1 MSAFEIPHFDPVSRT
16 SGEARNPRTSRARPA
31 RFFMWRCSMRPAATL
46 RTIAIAAAFL
56 LPVVCSAQV
65 DPGNLVVIGAG
76 FVGDWD
82 TEIELA
88 DSSLPG
94 GTQGSITKFV
104 VNVQP
109 CVGCGTTFSLPEN
122 GAGTWLASDI
132 LESALAGPQVLRVAT
147 LNEQP
152 LPIARA
158 RTFRRSLPCQSAD
171 LPVLRESTLR
181 AASTG
186 VLVFPGVRRADD
198 TRTNLILQTVGDPV
212 DGADV
217 LIEAF
222 AADGTPL
229 GSMTATV
236 PSEAAFSALTL
247 VDVVALLGGD
257 QVDGGRLVVTR
268 TSGTGL
274 VWGVL
279 ATYAQDGALTMSGG
293 LNP

>member
-1 MSAFEIPHFDPVSRT
+1 
-16 SGEARNPRTSRARPA
+16 
-31 RFFMWRCSMRPAATL
+31 MRPVAIL
-46 RTIAIAAAFL
+46 RVVAIAAAAL
-56 LPVVCSAQV
+56 VPAVCSAQV

-88 DSSLPG
+88 DSPLPG

-104 VNVQP
+104 VTVQP

-122 GAGTWLASDI
+122 GAGRWLASEV

-147 LNEQP
+147 DTEQP

-158 RTFRRSLPCQSAD
+158 RVFRRSLPCQSAD
-171 LPVLRESTLR
+171 LPVLHESTLR
-181 AASTG
+181 AADTG
-186 VLVFPGVRRADD
+186 VLVFPGVRRASD
-198 TRTNLILQTVGDPV
+198 TRTNLILQTVGDPM
-212 DGADV
+212 DNADV
-217 LIEAF
+217 TIEAF
-222 AADGTPL
+222 GADGALL
-229 GSMTATV
+229 GSTTATV
-236 PSEAAFSALTL
+236 PSEAAFPALTL

-257 QVDGGRLVVTR
+257 EVDGGRLVVTR
-268 TSGTGL
+268 TSGSAV

-279 ATYAQDGALTMSGG
+279 ATYSQDGALTMSGG